1 MEPRLMVLPAKDFER
16 IRVVEIPEDLEG
28 REAFRSVTGLIA
40 QAEEES
46 GMGWE
51 EIGALLE
58 DHGFVSV
65 EFQLG
70 PELD

>member
-1 MEPRLMVLPAKDFER
+1 MSSRLMVLPAKDFER
-16 IRVVEIPEDLEG
+16 IRLVEIPEDLEG
-28 REAFRSVTGLIA
+28 REAFRSITGLIA

-46 GMGWE
+46 GTAWE
-51 EIGALLE
+51 EIAALLE
-58 DHGFVSV
+58 DHGFVPV